1 MNEPT
6 LNSPLVNYCLKESI
20 LKCIS
25 IIHTRKIHT
34 TQLSCIQVGQ
44 TSTTESPYW
53 KNNAID
59 DLDGYSDRN
68 KNHLRFNEI
77 DDNGKTWV
85 GNNQDYNGL
94 DWEPFGDTDY
104 PNNQAKPK
112 VKLFVW
118 LAI

>member
-1 MNEPT
+1 MNP
-6 LNSPLVNYCLKESI
+6 LLVNYCHKETI
-20 LKCIS
+20 LECIS
-25 IIHTRKIHT
+25 IILTRKILT
-34 TQLSCIQVGQ
+34 THLSFIQVGQ
-44 TSTTESPYW
+44 TSTTERPYW

-59 DLDGYSDRN
+59 DLDGYNDRN

-85 GNNQDYNGL
+85 GNNQDYNSL